1 MSTPFYIE
9 KKSSC
14 TQTTET
20 KNFFPKHNQYDNNN
34 SILPV
39 IHPSLHTIKYQ
50 MLRDNKISKAPKVK
64 QSYFNILKPK
74 ILIKN
79 ELNPHKNLSTP
90 MLTNVRHK
98 STNFLFQNEEIINK
112 IKPDAN
118 YVNSNGIKH
127 INKRKREDSPIKEGK
142 IKEKHK
148 KSTNNS
154 NSKMEKDSTLNQIK
168 SLLYQKIKNT
178 EISNKNKNNQK
189 FSNHSCQSIEE
200 TTSTNR
206 KILYYGKFFL
216 LSQNNIQK
224 KLTILKKCQQII
236 VDDNKPKSQ
245 ANCYNLRFPKGNKF
259 FITNNPY
266 KHDINSISVDNINK
280 NKHEG
285 RNVRDQKYLS
295 L

>member
-1 MSTPFYIE
+1 
-9 KKSSC
+9 
-14 TQTTET
+14 
-20 KNFFPKHNQYDNNN
+20 
-34 SILPV
+34 
-39 IHPSLHTIKYQ
+39 
-50 MLRDNKISKAPKVK
+50 
-64 QSYFNILKPK
+64 
-74 ILIKN
+74 
-79 ELNPHKNLSTP
+79 

-112 IKPDAN
+112 IKPD
-118 YVNSNGIKH
+118 VNSNGIKH
-127 INKRKREDSPIKEGK
+127 INKRKREHSPIKEGK

-148 KSTNNS
+148 KSINNS
-154 NSKMEKDSTLNQIK
+154 NSKIEKDSTLNQIK

-189 FSNHSCQSIEE
+189 LSNHSCQSIEE
-200 TTSTNR
+200 TASTNR

-224 KLTILKKCQQII
+224 KLTILKNCQQII

-245 ANCYNLRFPKGNKF
+245 AKCYNLRFSKGNKF

-266 KHDINSISVDNINK
+266 KHVINSISVDNINK